1 MDESAHTPG
10 LTMHQNNHNG
20 LRSYPGHSNELGLPH
35 SDYMANA
42 SLYLPLQSPD
52 SGMGPGSSPAK
63 FLLSDKSPQPHAN
76 LMTSPNPNN
85 AMFSDDHFLLLSLD
99 GQMYGHGSGHD
110 DRHDDGTVK
119 SEFLDN
125 MDFIV
130 PDDLGAESRAF
141 PPLNFPQNTP
151 SLAAHGRVG
160 IMRNASLPGTIQL
173 PILPGQNQT
182 SYNQEHLFHKQ
193 RQQRHQALISLGGY
207 APPKHIRPD
216 AVFTPLVSPAVTP
229 LDQPLNN
236 SNVGGQQMVPLREFE
251 PLTSPAL
258 KATELHGNLP
268 PSLIRPGLLTIS
280 SSERIRPL
288 STLGADD
295 YSSGSSAKRK
305 TPHLTPNLQAH
316 TTSKH
321 SKSPLINKGFEN
333 LPEASY
339 DNMVKSSESTPMLP
353 PQSKRVPIETGS
365 SSTPGSVGP
374 GSHPG
379 SAGVGPGTMMGFT
392 MNRLAEQQSKGIN
405 DTPTGKG
412 QKSLRR
418 LSRSSSQRSV
428 DYSGKPY
435 GSSLSETSPM
445 LEAQQDSGEYMGLR
459 NGKMPTKKTSHK
471 IAEQGRRNRMNNAIT
486 ELLLLIPPALH
497 ETAQIPSKAT
507 TVELAAEYITVL
519 LKEIEDLK
527 LRKDKKE
534 S

>member
-10 LTMHQNNHNG
+10 LTMHQNNPNG
-20 LRSYPGHSNELGLPH
+20 LRNFPGHADELGLPH
-35 SDYMANA
+35 PDYMANA
-42 SLYLPLQSPD
+42 NLYLPLQSPN
-52 SGMGPGSSPAK
+52 SGMGPGSSPVK
-63 FLLSDKSPQPHAN
+63 FLLDKSPQPHTN

-99 GQMYGHGSGHD
+99 GQMYGHGHGHGDGHD
-110 DRHDDGTVK
+110 DGNVK

-160 IMRNASLPGTIQL
+160 IMRNASLPGTVQL

-182 SYNQEHLFHKQ
+182 SYNQEHLYHKQ
-193 RQQRHQALISLGGY
+193 RQQRQQALISLVGY
-207 APPKHIRPD
+207 APPKHVRPD

-229 LDQPLNN
+229 LDQPINN
-236 SNVGGQQMVPLREFE
+236 SNGGQQMVPLREFE

-258 KATELHGNLP
+258 KATELQGNLSS
-268 PSLIRPGLLTIS
+268 SLIKPGLLTIP

-316 TTSKH
+316 TNSKY

-339 DNMVKSSESTPMLP
+339 DNMAKSSESTPMLP

-365 SSTPGSVGP
+365 SSTPGSAGATSLP
-374 GSHPG
+374 GSG
-379 SAGVGPGTMMGFT
+379 GGVGPGTMMGFT
-392 MNRLAEQQSKGIN
+392 MNRLAEQQSGSIN
-405 DTPTGKG
+405 DTPTSKG
-412 QKSLRR
+412 QKPLRR

-445 LEAQQDSGEYMGLR
+445 LDAQQDSGEFMALR

-471 IAEQGRRNRMNNAIT
+471 LAEQGRRNRMNNAIS
-486 ELLLLIPPALH
+486 ELLLLIPSTLH
-497 ETAQIPSKAT
+497 ERAQIPSKAT

-519 LKEIEDLK
+519 LKEIEE
-527 LRKDKKE
+527 LRLAKVKDE
-534 S
+534 R

>member
-1 MDESAHTPG
+1 MDESSHTPN
-10 LTMHQNNHNG
+10 LMMHHNNPNG
-20 LRSYPGHSNELGLPH
+20 LRSYQGNGDELNLPH
-35 SDYMANA
+35 PDYMANA
-42 SLYLPLQSPD
+42 NLYLPLQSPN

-63 FLLSDKSPQPHAN
+63 FLLADKSPQPHTN
-76 LMTSPNPNN
+76 LMTSPNPHN

-99 GQMYGHGSGHD
+99 GQMYGHDDHGDGH
-110 DRHDDGTVK
+110 VK

-160 IMRNASLPGTIQL
+160 MMRNSSLPGTTPGTVQL

-182 SYNQEHLFHKQ
+182 SYNQEHLYHKQ
-193 RQQRHQALISLGGY
+193 RQQRQQALISLVGY
-207 APPKHIRPD
+207 GPPKHVRPD

-229 LDQPLNN
+229 LDQPINN
-236 SNVGGQQMVPLREFE
+236 SNGSQQMAPLREFE

-258 KATELHGNLP
+258 KATELHGILP
-268 PSLIRPGLLTIS
+268 PALMKPGLLSIP

-295 YSSGSSAKRK
+295 YSTGSSAKRK
-305 TPHLTPNLQAH
+305 TPHLTPNLLAH

-339 DNMVKSSESTPMLP
+339 DSMVKSSESTPMLP
-353 PQSKRVPIETGS
+353 PQSKRVPIDTGS
-365 SSTPGSVGP
+365 SSTPGSAGPTSLP
-374 GSHPG
+374 GS
-379 SAGVGPGTMMGFT
+379 VGPGTMMGFT
-392 MNRLAEQQSKGIN
+392 MNRLAEQQSGNIN

-412 QKSLRR
+412 QKPLRR

-445 LEAQQDSGEYMGLR
+445 LDAQQDSG

-471 IAEQGRRNRMNNAIT
+471 LAEQGRRNRMNNAIS
-486 ELLLLIPPALH
+486 ELLLLIPSNLH
-497 ETAQIPSKAT
+497 ERAQIPSKAT
-507 TVELAAEYITVL
+507 TVELAAEYISVL

-527 LRKDKKE
+527 LGKVKKE
-534 S
+534 Y